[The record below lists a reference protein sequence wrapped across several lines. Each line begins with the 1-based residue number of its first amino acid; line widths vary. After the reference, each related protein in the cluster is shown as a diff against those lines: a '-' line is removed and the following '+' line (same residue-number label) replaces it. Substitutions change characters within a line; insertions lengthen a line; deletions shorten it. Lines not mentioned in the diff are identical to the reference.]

1 MIKVLDNLID
11 QLPWILLTI
20 AALFFM
26 WGLGYLVV
34 NDMATSKEYKQQCI
48 EAGMQY
54 VSGSCVK

>member
-20 AALFFM
+20 AAMFFL
-26 WGLGYLVV
+26 WGLGYLITLDTRQSV
-34 NDMATSKEYKQQCI
+34 EYKQQCI

-54 VSGSCVK
+54 ISGSCVK

>member
-11 QLPWILLTI
+11 QLPWILLTV
-20 AALFFM
+20 AAIFFM

-34 NDMATSKEYKQQCI
+34 KDMATSKEYKQQCI
-48 EAGMQY
+48 AAGMQY